1 MRLGVS
7 RYNDGGVGETL
18 EALAARAETWCTKQS
33 WCSALIEGC
42 GGWEKKYEG
51 EGARLLL
58 ADGRLGRLGWRRC
71 SWLERGWFE
80 RTDLAL
86 SYDKCII
93 TNLFLFFK
101 KKILSNLYV
110 NLACKRRAPQK

>member
-1 MRLGVS
+1 MQRLARGGKLELRLGVS

-18 EALAARAETWCTKQS
+18 EALAARAETKTPNSTKQS

-71 SWLERGWFE
+71 SWLERGWLE
-80 RTDLAL
+80 RAGLAL
-86 SYDKCII
+86 SCRPGPAVEK
-93 TNLFLFFK
+93 LVL
-101 KKILSNLYV
+101 
-110 NLACKRRAPQK
+110 

>member
-1 MRLGVS
+1 MQRLARGGKLELRLGVS
-7 RYNDGGVGETL
+7 RYDDGGVGETL

-71 SWLERGWFE
+71 SWLERGWLE
-80 RTDLAL
+80 RADLAL
-86 SYDKCII
+86 SCRPGPAVEK
-93 TNLFLFFK
+93 LVL
-101 KKILSNLYV
+101 
-110 NLACKRRAPQK
+110 

>member
-1 MRLGVS
+1 MGVS

-18 EALAARAETWCTKQS
+18 EALAARAETWCTEQS

-58 ADGRLGRLGWRRC
+58 ADGRLDGWDGDVAA
-71 SWLERGWFE
+71 GWSE
-80 RTDLAL
+80 AGLREQTLRSAAGPARP
-86 SYDKCII
+86 SR
-93 TNLFLFFK
+93 
-101 KKILSNLYV
+101 S
-110 NLACKRRAPQK
+110 